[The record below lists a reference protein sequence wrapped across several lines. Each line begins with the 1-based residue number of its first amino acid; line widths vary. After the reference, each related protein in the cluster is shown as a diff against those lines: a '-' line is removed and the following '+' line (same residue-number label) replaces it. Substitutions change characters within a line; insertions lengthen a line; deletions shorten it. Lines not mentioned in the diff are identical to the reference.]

1 LFSGA
6 GGGSK
11 GMNAAQFLTIF
22 ISAVFI
28 YNVILSRFL
37 GLCSFIA
44 ISKETRPALAMSLS
58 VMFVTTMS
66 SIITWF
72 IYRFL
77 LIPFNLTYLRTISF
91 ILVIATFV
99 QFVEMVIRKISPPM
113 YRFFGIYLPLI
124 TVNCAVLGV
133 AVLNVDMFFVK
144 EKAIP
149 GSFYYSVFQAIC
161 VGLGYTMAMLLMS
174 GIRERLDL
182 CNVPKAVKDFP
193 LAFIIASIMSLS
205 FLGFNGFRF

>member
-1 LFSGA
+1 
-6 GGGSK
+6 
-11 GMNAAQFLTIF
+11 MNTTQFLTIF
-22 ISAVFI
+22 ISSVFL

-44 ISKETRPALAMSLS
+44 ISKETKPALAMSLA
-58 VMFVTTMS
+58 VTFVITMS
-66 SIITWF
+66 SIITWC

-77 LIPFNLTYLRTISF
+77 LIPFGLTYLRTISF

-99 QFVEMVIRKISPPM
+99 QFVEMVIRKISPPL

-133 AVLNVDMFFVK
+133 AVLNIDMFFING
-144 EKAIP
+144 KAVL
-149 GSFYYSVFQAIC
+149 GSFYYSVFQGIC
-161 VGLGYTMAMLLMS
+161 VGLGYTLAMLLMS

-205 FLGFNGFRF
+205 FMGFNGFRF

>member
-1 LFSGA
+1 MSP
-6 GGGSK
+6 S
-11 GMNAAQFLTIF
+11 QFLTIF

-44 ISKETRPALAMSLS
+44 LSKETKPALAMSLA
-58 VMFVTTMS
+58 VMFVITMS
-66 SIITWF
+66 SILTWL

-77 LIPFNLTYLRTISF
+77 LIPFHIEYLRTISF

-99 QFVEMVIRKISPPM
+99 QFVEMVIRKISPSM

-133 AVLNVDMFFVK
+133 AVLNSGMFFANS
-144 EKAIP
+144 KAVP
-149 GSFYYSVFQAIC
+149 GSFYYSVFQ
-161 VGLGYTMAMLLMS
+161 G
-174 GIRERLDL
+174 
-182 CNVPKAVKDFP
+182 
-193 LAFIIASIMSLS
+193 
-205 FLGFNGFRF
+205 